1 MSGATLSA
9 AASAADE
16 AIARHATTGYF
27 ELNRGS
33 AGRFTFN
40 LEAGNP
46 EVILTS
52 KVHQT
57 RQDELHNIEAVRRN
71 SLIAARFERN
81 VAKDNSP
88 YFVLLA
94 DNGQTLGRSE
104 MYATRAAME
113 NGIQSV
119 MAHGGSTF
127 VKGLG

>member
-1 MSGATLSA
+1 MSGTTLSA
-9 AASAADE
+9 AAGTADE
-16 AIARHATTGYF
+16 AFARPATTGYF
-27 ELNRGS
+27 ELNSGG

-40 LEAGNP
+40 LKAGNH

-52 KVHQT
+52 KVYKT
-57 RQDELHNIEAVRRN
+57 RQDALHDIEAVRRN

-104 MYATRAAME
+104 MYSTRAAME

>member
-1 MSGATLSA
+1 MSGTTLSA
-9 AASAADE
+9 AACAADV
-16 AIARHATTGYF
+16 ALARPATAGYF
-27 ELNRGS
+27 ELNSGG

-40 LEAGNP
+40 LKAGNH

-52 KVHQT
+52 KVYKT
-57 RQDELHNIEAVRRN
+57 RQDALHDIEAVRRN

-81 VAKDNSP
+81 VAKNNSP

-104 MYATRAAME
+104 MVATRAAME

-119 MAHGGSTF
+119 MANRGSIL
-127 VKGLG
+127 VNGLG